1 MTWRLTRDAERDLD
15 EMVSFG
21 AREYGLEAALTC
33 YDELA
38 EKFELLATFPLIGR
52 ERETST
58 RTVRIMRFKAHHVI
72 YALEGRDVLVLRV
85 LHGSANWIDHL

>member
-1 MTWRLTRDAERDLD
+1 MTWRLTRDVERDLD

-21 AREYGLEAALTC
+21 AREYGLEAALTY

-58 RTVRIMRFKAHHVI
+58 RTVRNHAVQGASCDLRPRGA
-72 YALEGRDVLVLRV
+72 GRTGPARP
-85 LHGSANWIDHL
+85 SRQR

>member
-58 RTVRIMRFKAHHVI
+58 RTVRIMRFKAPCDLRPRG
-72 YALEGRDVLVLRV
+72 AGRTGPARP
-85 LHGSANWIDHL
+85 SRQR